1 MEKEAK
7 NNPTI
12 NNEGD
17 DTKVNETLEMGVMIE
32 KVNTYL
38 KDVELPKDRLVDFIL
53 LFGLKDEI
61 REEKEKVIID
71 NITKLDD
78 SIEITKVLDGEV
90 LKVSMKRDLSET
102 YIMKII
108 LSPIREI
115 SIAMITLERDN
126 PSNFNKLLFVA
137 RLEKLVNLYNQ

>member
-1 MEKEAK
+1 
-7 NNPTI
+7 
-12 NNEGD
+12 
-17 DTKVNETLEMGVMIE
+17 
-32 KVNTYL
+32 
-38 KDVELPKDRLVDFIL
+38 
-53 LFGLKDEI
+53 
-61 REEKEKVIID
+61 
-71 NITKLDD
+71 
-78 SIEITKVLDGEV
+78 
-90 LKVSMKRDLSET
+90 MKRDLSET